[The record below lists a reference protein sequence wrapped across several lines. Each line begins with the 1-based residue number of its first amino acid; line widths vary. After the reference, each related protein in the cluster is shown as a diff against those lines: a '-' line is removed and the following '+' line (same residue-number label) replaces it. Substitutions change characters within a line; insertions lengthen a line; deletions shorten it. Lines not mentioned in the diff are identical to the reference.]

1 MSHLGTTEYASVR
14 TPLEP
19 LLTVT
24 AVCGLLGIS
33 KQTVYRLIRAGEL
46 RPTRVGDRL
55 RFEPDDVRAFVERH
69 REAVVP

>member
-1 MSHLGTTEYASVR
+1 M
-14 TPLEP
+14 
-19 LLTVT
+19 TVT